1 MNKQQLANKIWS
13 AANKMRSKI
22 SANEYKDYI
31 LGLIF
36 YKFVS
41 DKEYE
46 YFDKDDEEIQ
56 KYNEDSTYEYKEIMI
71 DECKKDIGYF
81 IPYKYLF
88 GTWLRDDVEFS
99 VSMLQEA
106 LKKFN
111 DNISQQHKAVYE
123 GIFDVL
129 ASGLGNLGKDPTEQ
143 TKAIK
148 GIMSEIKDI
157 PTDDRQDY
165 DVLGYIY
172 EFLIGNFAANAG
184 KKAGEFYTP
193 REVAQVMS
201 EIIADHHKDK
211 EQIDI
216 YDPTSGSG
224 SLLIT
229 IGKSVEKHI
238 KEKNKVKYY
247 AQELIASTH
256 NLTRMNLVM
265 RGVIPQNIVTRCAD
279 SLDKDWPV
287 VNPTSDIPE
296 PLYVDAVVSN
306 PPYSQHWNPKDKE
319 DDPRY
324 VQYGLAPNT
333 KADYAFLLHELYHIK
348 PDGIMAIVMPHGVLF
363 RGKGPKRYDSN
374 GMLLPDDLQ
383 EDGNGEGIIRS
394 RLVEND
400 NIDTIIGLPANIFFG
415 TGIPTIV
422 MVLKKN
428 RNNEGVLI
436 IDASKGFVKEG
447 KNNKL
452 RACDVKKITDTVR
465 DRATIPGY
473 SRIVSRNEIRA
484 NEYNLNI
491 PRYVD
496 SSEPAVKYDI
506 YATMNGGVPESEID
520 ELNPYWEVFPTLRGQ
535 LFSAIGDTPYSE
547 LKTADVK
554 ATVLQ
559 NEFVKKY
566 NKQYAAAFNGFDGS
580 LFARLIEGYKDVRDA
595 EAHEQVAEE
604 IFQRVADISL
614 VDRYAVYQNLADNWN
629 LIAGDIETLQ
639 MDTLDAARQEEEVMK
654 VKKDKNNKEQL
665 VFDHYEGR
673 IIPFA
678 LLQKTLLADSLAK
691 LDALK
696 AEQET
701 NESRLSEIIE
711 SMDAEEQAELL
722 NDDNTELDKNS
733 LKKAWT
739 QIKQDFVDA
748 GECKKNKSEAF
759 ALDYAF
765 TEDSTEAKIQEII
778 LINAQLTKLKKDVKA
793 ADTALTEETR
803 NTLKNLTDEQIYQ
816 LLTEKW
822 ITPVCSAISG
832 IPAVIENELID
843 KVITLKDKYAVTFHD
858 INTSIAESEASLSEL
873 LGQLTG
879 DEYSVKG
886 LTDLMN
892 AIKKQEDNK

>member
-287 VNPTSDIPE
+287 VNPISDIPE

-473 SRIVSRNEIRA
+473 SRIVSRDEIRA

-496 SSEPAVKYDI
+496 SSEPVVKYDI

-879 DEYSVKG
+879 DEYAVKG

>member
-56 KYNEDSTYEYKEIMI
+56 KYDENSTYEYKQIMI

-99 VSMLQEA
+99 VSILQEA
-106 LKKFN
+106 LKSFN

-129 ASGLGNLGKDPTEQ
+129 AAGLGNLGKTPTEQ

-148 GIMSEIKDI
+148 AIMSEIKDI
-157 PTDDRQDY
+157 PTDNRQDY

-279 SLDKDWPV
+279 SLEQDWPV
-287 VNPTSDIPE
+287 ANPSSDNPE

-374 GMLLPDDLQ
+374 GVMLPKNEQ
-383 EDGNGEGIIRS
+383 EDGNGEGMIRS
-394 RLVEND
+394 SLVEQD
-400 NIDTIIGLPANIFFG
+400 NIDAIIGLPANIFFG
-415 TGIPTIV
+415 TGIPTII

-436 IDASKGFVKEG
+436 IDASKGFVKDG

-473 SRIVSRNEIRA
+473 SRIVSRDEIRA

-506 YATMNGGVPESEID
+506 YATMNGDIPESEID
-520 ELNPYWEVFPTLRGQ
+520 ELNTYWEAFPSLRSE
-535 LFSAIGDTPYSE
+535 LFSAIGETPYSE
-547 LKTADVK
+547 MKTADVK

-566 NKQYAAAFNGFDGS
+566 NEQYAAAFNGFETS

-604 IFQRVADISL
+604 IFQRVADIPL

-665 VFDHYEGR
+665 VFDHFEGR

-678 LLQKTLLADSLAK
+678 ILQKTLLTDSLAK

-696 AEQET
+696 AEQEA
-701 NESRLSEIIE
+701 NESRLQEIIE
-711 SMDAEEQAELL
+711 GMDAEEQSQLL
-722 NDDNTELDKNS
+722 NDDNTELDKDS

-739 QIKQDFVDA
+739 QIKQDFIDA
-748 GECKKNKSEAF
+748 GECKKNKAEAYALAYPF
-759 ALDYAF
+759 A
-765 TEDSTEAKIQEII
+765 EDSTEAKIQEIK
-778 LINAQLTKLKKDVKA
+778 LINATLTKLKKEVKA
-793 ADTALTEETR
+793 ADAALTEETR
-803 NTLKNLTDEQIYQ
+803 NTLKNLSDEQIHQ
-816 LLTEKW
+816 LLAEKW
-822 ITPVCSAISG
+822 IVPVCSAISG
-832 IPAVIENELID
+832 IPAVIEDEFID
-843 KVITLKDKYAVTFHD
+843 KVIALKEKYAVTFHD
-858 INTSIAESEASLSEL
+858 INAAIAESEVNLSKL

-879 DEYSVKG
+879 DEYAVKG